1 MASLIWSILSAEVLL
16 KILGV
21 ALATLLILGVA
32 AYLYLTKNYGKWE
45 KVFNIPG
52 LKPVPLFGTEA
63 AYLLAKKSSN
73 DQVMSN
79 YNAFKGH
86 RYDN

>member
-1 MASLIWSILSAEVLL
+1 MSSLISSILSPEVLL

-21 ALATLLILGVA
+21 VLAVLLILGVA
-32 AYLYLTKNYGKWE
+32 AYFYLTKNFGKWE
-45 KVFNIPG
+45 KVFNIPA
-52 LKPVPLFGTEA
+52 LKPVPLFGMEA

-73 DQVMSN
+73 DHVISH

-86 RYDN
+86 R